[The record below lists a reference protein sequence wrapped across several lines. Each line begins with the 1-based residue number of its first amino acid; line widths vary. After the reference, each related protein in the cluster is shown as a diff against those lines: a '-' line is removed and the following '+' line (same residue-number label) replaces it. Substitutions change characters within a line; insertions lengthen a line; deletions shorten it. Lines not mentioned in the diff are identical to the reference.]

1 MNTLDM
7 LSGRRSRLLRSAAV
21 LAAACLL
28 GSPAAADAGDERFT
42 VGAFGT
48 LGVARTDN
56 ADIGFSRD
64 QSQARGISDHWSAKI
79 DSLLGVQVNFR
90 ATDSVELVGQVL
102 SRYGAHGDFRPE
114 VAWAFARYDVNP
126 HLALRVGRL
135 GTELYMLG
143 DSRHVGYSQLTV
155 RPPND
160 FYGQLPFYHL
170 DGADIAVTVPT
181 GPGLL
186 RAKAFYGRSDEIA
199 PVGDEKLDLDGNMI
213 GGAYLDYQLGNWQW
227 RATYAWMDLK
237 HDLPQPVA
245 SARAGLY
252 GLGFTATADAMGL
265 KGKAA
270 RFYSL
275 GAVYDRGPLQ
285 FQAMLGQI
293 RHDNALYQDSTAGY
307 LLAGYRIGQLTPYAG
322 YSWVRSKDK
331 GLTTGVAEVDNAVY
345 MQDLRAAFHLDQKT
359 FTLGARWDF
368 RRNMA
373 LKAQVDMIRGS
384 PESIYLRPP
393 NSITPQFDGRINVFS
408 LTLDF
413 AF

>member
-1 MNTLDM
+1 M
-7 LSGRRSRLLRSAAV
+7 LSGRRSGLLRSAAV
-21 LAAACLL
+21 LAAACLI

-48 LGVARTDN
+48 LGVARSDN

-64 QSQARGISDHWSAKI
+64 QSQARGISDHWSAKL

-90 ATDSVELVGQVL
+90 ATDAVELVGQVL
-102 SRYGAHGDFRPE
+102 SRYGAHGDYRPE
-114 VAWAFARYDVNP
+114 VAWAFVRYDADP
-126 HLALRVGRL
+126 HLALRLGRL

-143 DSRHVGYSQLTV
+143 DSRHIGYAQLTV

-160 FYGQLPFYHL
+160 FYGQLPFNHL
-170 DGADIAVTVPT
+170 DGADVMLTVPA

-186 RAKAFYGRSDEIA
+186 RAKTFFGRSEEIA
-199 PVGDEKLDLDGNMI
+199 PVGDEALDLNGNMI

-227 RATYAWMDLK
+227 RATYAWMDFR
-237 HDLPQPVA
+237 HDLPEPVA
-245 SARAGLY
+245 SARAALY
-252 GLGFTATADAMGL
+252 GLGFAATADAMGL

-293 RHDNALYQDSTAGY
+293 RHDNALYQDSAAGY
-307 LLAGYRIGQLTPYAG
+307 LLAGYRIGPLTPYAG

-331 GLTTGVAEVDNAVY
+331 GLTTGNPFVDGLVQIEA
-345 MQDLRAAFHLDQKT
+345 LRAAFHLDQKT